1 MSNLILK
8 IFHKLWSILISLKFA
23 VMVMVALTLSLIT
36 ATLMESYYDT
46 RTAQYFVYRST
57 WFFTILAL
65 FGALILAVAIS
76 RWPWKKKHI
85 PFLMAHAGILMILG
99 GSWLTYVNGIDG
111 SVKLAEG
118 DVNSAVE
125 MDQQVLVFKKGEQVN
140 SVSFPWMPQSVADR
154 FAGAAYPEYGV
165 KVEKIV
171 SDSMPNFRFAPQVTP
186 SDPHSPDKTGA
197 AVQIKILG
205 APMGGAPEIWLWN
218 GDVAWS
224 TQKLG
229 PARFLIRNEK
239 DEMPPVETGEARFDF
254 VAGKNGELRFEAV
267 SPRGEKRAGKII
279 LKDGEPQTINPGWRM
294 PIQVMVKS
302 FIPIATN
309 QTEYVTSAS
318 HSESPVPAIY
328 ISLLGNSSSH
338 LWLGLGDRA
347 EFTNQAGEQISIG
360 YFQKRVILPFALRLK
375 EFILKHDPGTMD
387 PASYASEVQVVD
399 GFAKDEAALNALP
412 VHTIQMNE
420 PLKVDHYTFYQASY
434 IPDFPRI
441 TTTILSVNYDP
452 GRWLKYS
459 GSLLLVLGAILLY
472 LSRMTKKKVVQT
484 V

>member
-1 MSNLILK
+1 MILK
-8 IFHKLWSILISLKFA
+8 ILNKLWSILISLKFA
-23 VMVMVALTLSLIT
+23 VMVMVSLTLSLIT

-46 RTAQYFVYRST
+46 RTAQYFVYRSW
-57 WFFTILAL
+57 WFFTILGL
-65 FGALILAVAIS
+65 FGSLILAVAIS
-76 RWPWKKKHI
+76 RWPWRKKHI
-85 PFLMAHAGILMILG
+85 PFLMAHAGILMVLG
-99 GSWLTYVNGIDG
+99 GSWLTYTNGIDG
-111 SVKLAEG
+111 SVRLAEG

-125 MDQQVLVFKKGEQVN
+125 MDQQVLVFKKGDQVN

-154 FAGAAYPEYGV
+154 FHGASYPEYGV
-165 KVEKIV
+165 KVEKLI
-171 SDSMPNFRFAPQVTP
+171 SDSMPKFQFAPSNTP
-186 SDPHSPDKTGA
+186 SDKQNPDKTGA

-205 APMGGAPEIWLWN
+205 APMGGAPEIWLWS

-229 PARFLIRNEK
+229 PARFLIRSESG
-239 DEMPPVETGEARFDF
+239 EVPPVEAGEARFDF
-254 VAGKNGELRFEAV
+254 VVGKKGDLRFEAV
-267 SPRGEKRAGKII
+267 SPRGEKRSGKIE
-279 LKDGEPQTINPGWRM
+279 LKAGESQTINPGWRM

-302 FIPIATN
+302 FVPIATN
-309 QTEYVTSAS
+309 QTEYVTSES

-328 ISLLGNSSSH
+328 ISLIGNTSSH

-347 EFTNQAGEQISIG
+347 EFTNQAGEQISVG

-375 EFILKHDPGTMD
+375 EFVLKHDPGTMD
-387 PASYASEVQVVD
+387 PASYASQVQVVD
-399 GFAKDEAALNALP
+399 GFQKDEAALNALP

-434 IPDFPRI
+434 VPDFPRI

-452 GRWLKYS
+452 GRWLKYT

-472 LSRMTKKKVVQT
+472 LSKTVTKKKVVQT